1 MSAASQVLQDFS
13 NAAIDLVATTAKS
26 VVAVHGRE
34 WGQASGIIVK
44 PGIVVT
50 AEEAL
55 DKDDEIEITLPD
67 GSNAKATLAGRDPST
82 DVAVLRFEGGDATV
96 AAPVAATPKAGG
108 LVIAVGRNG
117 KDSIAALGVI
127 AYAGDAWRSSQ
138 GGLIDQMIRADIAL
152 ARAAEGGPLVDAEG
166 RLIGMAVFGPRRR
179 VLAIPHATIVRAS
192 EEVLAHG
199 SVGRGYI
206 GVSVQSVRVD
216 GEGEGRGA
224 MVVGLDPE
232 GPAKQAGVLLGD
244 ILLTWD
250 GEAVSGHTVGGASA
264 RAGDDRQHRQT
275 RPLPRRQS
283 DGIDLDRGRA
293 SVSLRP

>member
-1 MSAASQVLQDFS
+1 MSAASQILQDFS
-13 NAAIDLVATTAKS
+13 NATIDLVETVAKS

-55 DKDDEIEITLPD
+55 DKDEKIEVTLPD
-67 GSNAKATLAGRDPST
+67 GSNVKATLVGRDPST

-96 AAPVAATPKAGG
+96 AAPAAATPKAGS
-108 LVIAVGRNG
+108 LVISVGRNG
-117 KDSIAALGVI
+117 KDSVVALGAV
-127 AYAGDAWRSSQ
+127 AYAGPSWRSSQ
-138 GGLIDQMIRADIAL
+138 GGLIDRMIRVDIVL

-166 RLIGMAVFGPRRR
+166 KLVGMAVFGPRGR
-179 VLAIPHATIVRAS
+179 VLAIPHATIIRAS

-232 GPAKQAGVLLGD
+232 GPAKKAGVLLGD
-244 ILLTWD
+244 ILLTWE
-250 GEAVSGHTVGGASA
+250 GEAVSGTRSVVHRLGPGTIGSTIKLGLSRAGSPTELTLTVGERPSA
-264 RAGDDRQHRQT
+264 
-275 RPLPRRQS
+275 
-283 DGIDLDRGRA
+283 
-293 SVSLRP
+293 